1 MYDHILNA
9 LVKIEEYL
17 DNESD
22 SVEIPNNLFKTDI
35 LVDYY
40 YYPGHFVDVDDDEKE
55 LIVATLA
62 DAGYADHY
70 ACIGRIIMESEY

>member
-40 YYPGHFVDVDDDEKE
+40 YYPGHFVDVDDDEKR
-55 LIVATLA
+55 A
-62 DAGYADHY
+62 DCSYFSR
-70 ACIGRIIMESEY
+70 CRLCRSL

>member
-9 LVKIEEYL
+9 LVKIEAYL

-35 LVDYY
+35 FVDYY
-40 YYPGHFVDVDDDEKE
+40 YYPGHFVDVDDDEK
-55 LIVATLA
+55 
-62 DAGYADHY
+62 
-70 ACIGRIIMESEY
+70 S